1 MDTQHLPSNPNLIE
15 IPVHS
20 LVPGMY
26 ISELDRPWLDTPF
39 TLQGFAVQD
48 EDDIAYVAKHCTY
61 VFVDPDQSIQ
71 VTAKPSRQTDAVKT
85 VSLKKEFSRAATD
98 FDSAADA
105 MEKVF
110 SRIQSSKRVD
120 LNSLQS
126 AINPLI
132 DSVMRNKDALTALVR
147 IKGKGDYLYA
157 HSLAVAVWSAVLG
170 HHMGFDKQ
178 SLRQLALGASVMDV
192 GMADV
197 PEALLNKKG
206 VLTDQERSEM
216 RAHVRNGVRYLKDS
230 GLDDPDI
237 LNLVACHHERH
248 DGSGYPQQLVGT
260 KIPTYARIAGLVDTF
275 DAMTS
280 NRPHTIPRSSFE
292 AIQEL
297 NDLAGEWFQAS
308 LVEQFI
314 QCVGMFPTGSIVELN
329 TGEVGVVVSQNPQ
342 RRLRPKIVLILDPDK
357 QRQNEFKIIN
367 LGTVA
372 KQDALAP
379 SLWITRE
386 LETGAFGIKPDEY
399 FL

>member
-1 MDTQHLPSNPNLIE
+1 MDTQHLPSNPNLVE
-15 IPVHS
+15 IPVSS

-48 EDDIAYVAKHCTY
+48 EDDIAYVAKHCSY
-61 VFVDPDQSIQ
+61 VFVDPDQSVQ
-71 VTAKPSRQTDAVKT
+71 VKPKPANHPVAVKT
-85 VSLKKEFSRAATD
+85 VSLKKEFSRAAAD

-120 LNSLQS
+120 LKALQS

-147 IKGKGDYLYA
+147 IKGKGSYLYS

-170 HHMGFDKQ
+170 HHMGFDKE
-178 SLRQLALGASVMDV
+178 SLRKLALGASVMDV
-192 GMADV
+192 GMADID
-197 PEALLNKKG
+197 EELLNRKG
-206 VLTDQERSEM
+206 DLTDEERSTV
-216 RAHVRNGVRYLKDS
+216 RAHVKQGVKYLRDS
-230 GLDDPDI
+230 GLDDPDV

-248 DGSGYPQQLVGT
+248 DGSGYPQQLAGT

-280 NRPHTIPRSSFE
+280 NRPHTLPRSSFE

-297 NDLAGEWFQAS
+297 NDLAGEWFQGS

-342 RRLRPKIVLILDPDK
+342 RRLRPKIVLILGPEK
-357 QRQNEFKIIN
+357 QRQSEFKIIN
-367 LGTVA
+367 LGA
-372 KQDALAP
+372 AARQDTLAP
-379 SLWITRE
+379 SLWITKE